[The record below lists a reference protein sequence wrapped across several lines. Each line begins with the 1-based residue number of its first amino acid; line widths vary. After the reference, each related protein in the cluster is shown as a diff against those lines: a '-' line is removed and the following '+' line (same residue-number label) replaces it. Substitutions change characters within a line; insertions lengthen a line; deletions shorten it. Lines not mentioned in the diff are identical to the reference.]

1 VLGQIPEDSTRARD
15 RKLLPLTVNDTRYA
29 YAEAH
34 RNLRSSL
41 IFMAIE
47 GARPRT
53 IVITSAVPGEG
64 KSTVAVNLA
73 ITMAFSGSRVLL
85 IDADMR
91 KGTVHEYFQ
100 IGDQP
105 GLSDVLAGEKRWED
119 VIHETHVPQL
129 SVMSRGNFPP
139 NPGELILTNV
149 EGLLREVYQHFDF
162 VLFDS
167 APVLAADDTA
177 SLAPKVD
184 GTLFVIRAG
193 YTSARLGRNAL
204 ELLYQR
210 QVNVMG
216 IVFNSVETNSR
227 EYNYFKYPEYYS
239 KGLAHK

>member
-1 VLGQIPEDSTRARD
+1 
-15 RKLLPLTVNDTRYA
+15 
-29 YAEAH
+29 
-34 RNLRSSL
+34 
-41 IFMAIE
+41 MAIE

-91 KGTVHEYFQ
+91 KGTVHEYFE

-105 GLSDVLAGEKRWED
+105 GLSDVLTGNKRWDE
-119 VIHETHVPQL
+119 VIHETHVPKL
-129 SVMSRGNFPP
+129 SVMARGNFPG
-139 NPGELILTNV
+139 NPGELLLTSADA
-149 EGLLREVYQHFDF
+149 LLREIYQHFDF

-193 YTSARLGRNAL
+193 YTSARLGRSAL

>member
-1 VLGQIPEDSTRARD
+1 
-15 RKLLPLTVNDTRYA
+15 
-29 YAEAH
+29 
-34 RNLRSSL
+34 
-41 IFMAIE
+41 M
-47 GARPRT
+47 
-53 IVITSAVPGEG
+53 
-64 KSTVAVNLA
+64 
-73 ITMAFSGSRVLL
+73 
-85 IDADMR
+85 
-91 KGTVHEYFQ
+91 
-100 IGDQP
+100 
-105 GLSDVLAGEKRWED
+105 
-119 VIHETHVPQL
+119 
-129 SVMSRGNFPP
+129 
-139 NPGELILTNV
+139 
-149 EGLLREVYQHFDF
+149 LREVYQHFDF